1 MDALRRSIEA
11 EKPAA
16 PRGQSGRLEEAGEG
30 VRTADEQSAED
41 GAETGCRGAWQ
52 SAVKNLSNGD

>member
-30 VRTADEQSAED
+30 VRTADEQSAE
-41 GAETGCRGAWQ
+41 GGLRLAAAACG
-52 SAVKNLSNGD
+52 NPL